1 MTFEA
6 MIVSIGRLAVR
17 VGRKVVAS
25 PDPLTYGMASG
36 ITSSII
42 CSIGS
47 SMSENEKVRENR
59 LRRIAERRGM
69 ILSKS
74 RRRDPKAIDYGGYM
88 LIDATSNAAI
98 MGSDSFAFSASLDDI
113 ENWLE
118 SE

>member
-1 MTFEA
+1 
-6 MIVSIGRLAVR
+6 
-17 VGRKVVAS
+17 
-25 PDPLTYGMASG
+25 
-36 ITSSII
+36 
-42 CSIGS
+42 
-47 SMSENEKVRENR
+47 
-59 LRRIAERRGM
+59 M